1 MHNPSPY
8 IKNQIQLFLL
18 GSLTAVLF
26 LGSPALFAESGF
38 RTFTNEAGKTLR
50 AKPIRLGPNSVTLE
64 LENGR
69 TIKSGLQFF
78 IQADRDYLKQ
88 WDFSTK
94 AQHGDLFDIDVNRRM
109 DKLGKE
115 KDGPLTMTFYE
126 GYYKVKISN
135 KTNRPLTG
143 IRAEYRTFSLEESMG
158 KKDSDDVKYNR
169 DQGTFPI
176 AIAPFKTQEVETIKS
191 ALQESKLDGGYAW
204 ADGGDANSSAK
215 MAGIWLRFYLED
227 ESNTLLYEYALPSSL
242 TKREDW

>member
-18 GSLTAVLF
+18 GSLTAVL
-26 LGSPALFAESGF
+26 LLSSPPLFAETGL
-38 RTFTNEAGKTLR
+38 RTFTNEAGKSLR

-94 AQHGDLFDIDVNRRM
+94 AQHGELFDIDVNRVM
-109 DKLGKE
+109 DKVGKE
-115 KDGPLTMTFYE
+115 KREGYTLTFQE

-143 IRAEYRTFSLEESMG
+143 IRAEYRTFSLEEYAG
-158 KKDSDDVKYNR
+158 KKDRNDVKYNR

-176 AIAPFKTQEVETIKS
+176 AIAPFKTQEIETSKTS
-191 ALQESKLDGGYAW
+191 LLESKLDGGAVW
-204 ADGGDANSSAK
+204 VDGGDANSSAK
-215 MAGIWLRFYLED
+215 MTGIWLRFYLED